1 MALTRDARER
11 SRRKRRSPVA
21 SLELRR
27 VEQKWLSRQLHDEL
41 GPSLCAAGLQLSL
54 LRTETANMPA
64 DCAAALEN
72 VQAILE
78 RAVELA
84 RLLSY
89 SVNPESAA
97 RCGIRDMVRMMARSF
112 RAEVPETE
120 TVPRVEG
127 PAAVELA
134 EQLLDS
140 FLLLDETGG
149 GAKTRVLLLE
159 DSVVLDTSGR
169 RQEEFLPVTQRP
181 LRHWHCELR
190 ERPRLNRTTLT
201 WSLDQVREK

>member
-11 SRRKRRSPVA
+11 SRRKRRTPVA
-21 SLELRR
+21 KLELRR
-27 VEQKWLSRQLHDEL
+27 VEQSWLSRQLHDDL

-54 LRTETANMPA
+54 LRTETADIPA

-78 RAVELA
+78 RAVDLT

-89 SVNPESAA
+89 SVNPGCAA
-97 RCGIRDMVRMMARSF
+97 RCGLRDMVRMMARSF
-112 RAEVPETE
+112 RVEVPEAE
-120 TVPRVEG
+120 TAPRAEG

-140 FLLLDETGG
+140 FLLLEARGG
-149 GAKTRVLLLE
+149 EPKTRVLLLE
-159 DSVVLDTSGR
+159 DSVVLDTAGR

-190 ERPRLNRTTLT
+190 ERPRVNRTTLK